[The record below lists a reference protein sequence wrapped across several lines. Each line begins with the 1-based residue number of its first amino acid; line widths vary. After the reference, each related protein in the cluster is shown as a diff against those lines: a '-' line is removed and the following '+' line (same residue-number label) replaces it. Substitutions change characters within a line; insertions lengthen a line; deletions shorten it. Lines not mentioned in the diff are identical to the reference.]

1 MTKFIVTNWS
11 GELPREIIRGVF
23 AINLVHNKGGAF
35 GIFNNQVPLFIIISF
50 ISIVTIVF
58 LLIGI
63 KRSRNRSVDSK
74 VSYAKVT
81 EICLILILGGA
92 IGNLIDRLRF
102 GYVIDF
108 LDFKVWPVFNIADS
122 AITIGVTIL
131 FISLAFGRKKRQDVS
146 NRH

>member
-1 MTKFIVTNWS
+1 
-11 GELPREIIRGVF
+11 
-23 AINLVHNKGGAF
+23 
-35 GIFNNQVPLFIIISF
+35 
-50 ISIVTIVF
+50 
-58 LLIGI
+58 
-63 KRSRNRSVDSK
+63 VDSK